1 MTWPMP
7 IDISFDLLDEVL
19 FLTMETYIFDIY

>member
-19 FLTMETYIFDIY
+19 FLTMQMYILDIY